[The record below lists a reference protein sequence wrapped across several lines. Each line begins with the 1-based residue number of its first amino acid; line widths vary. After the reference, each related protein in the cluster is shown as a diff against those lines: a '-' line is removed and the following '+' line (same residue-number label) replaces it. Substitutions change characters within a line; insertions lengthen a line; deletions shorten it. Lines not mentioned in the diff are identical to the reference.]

1 MPTQACNKT
10 FAKRETAESHVLEQ
24 HFLLNVVKCLPCD
37 AAFGMSDISP
47 HFEQRHIRGGPAG
60 GVAAGNSAA
69 AAKGHVQGRK

>member
-1 MPTQACNKT
+1 MPTQACYKT

-47 HFEQRHIRGGPAG
+47 HFEQRHIRGGPG
-60 GVAAGNSAA
+60 GSVAAGSSAA
-69 AAKGHVQGRK
+69 TAKGHVQGRK